1 MHRGV
6 QGLTHSGLLTLPPD
20 ITQLS
25 KGWAALSGS
34 GAICHTW
41 LPGGTAAAVTLQAK
55 EHGSSPSGSLYSLAL
70 PFTEGS
76 GAET

>member
-55 EHGSSPSGSLYSLAL
+55 EIKMEEEGILLAKKVKARL
-70 PFTEGS
+70 FMP
-76 GAET
+76 